1 MVAADHR
8 AFDFVEGL
16 VTVTMPLQRELRSL
30 GKHLVDG
37 QAADVVEQPCH
48 EEAFDVG
55 LAEG

>member
-1 MVAADHR
+1 
-8 AFDFVEGL
+8 
-16 VTVTMPLQRELRSL
+16 MPLQRELRSL